1 MKFLIVFLFFCLFF
15 SFGIRAQSG
24 TILRGQ
30 IIDEISQKGLENAKI
45 EILKSNLQTI
55 STTDGNFEII
65 NFPFGEFLVEVSL
78 TGYETKVI
86 PIENNT
92 ENQLIDLA
100 IIRLTE
106 KIQQEIDQS
115 FISLN
120 DEDLYDN
127 EREESNSISGLLV
140 ATKDVFLRTVAYEF
154 SPTFFRPRNLGSENS
169 SVLLNGIPMN
179 KLYNNRPQWSNWGG
193 LNDVLRNQE
202 FFENTTASAY
212 NFGGFAGTTNMNT
225 RASESRKGT
234 KVSYAASNRSYTSR
248 VMATY
253 SSGILKNGWSFL
265 LSGSY
270 RFGNEGFKEGTLYD
284 AKSFFASIEKKIN
297 NEHSVNFTA
306 IYASNIRGKASPLT
320 QEVFELKSIK
330 YNAYWGNQNENIR
343 NSRTRTIVEPIL
355 QLNHFWTISSKT
367 NLQTNVTY
375 QFGKV
380 GNSRLDYGGT
390 RLITD
395 NDGTQTIVGG
405 GTNPDPTYYQKLPSY
420 FLRDS
425 ANPDYA
431 NAYLAQ
437 QEFLQNGQINWT
449 DLYAANQNSEITG
462 GNSIYALY
470 EDRNDDR
477 QLTFKSIFFTEIN
490 SKFNLNAAISYTKL
504 ESENFASMLDLLG
517 GTSFLDVDLYADNID
532 QAQSDLQNPNR
543 LVTEN
548 DRFKYNYKLD
558 ANDLIG
564 FAQTQYHSKRIDAYL
579 GLNYATTRYQRTG
592 IYENG
597 AYPGN
602 ASLGKSELLQFSNF
616 GVKSGLTYKF
626 SGRHIFTANI
636 AMQTKAPTLQNSFSN
651 SRENNAVVLG
661 LKEEINSSFDVN
673 YFIRH
678 PKIVAKVSAYWL
690 TLKDQ
695 TDISFYFADGISG
708 IESNE
713 TTAFVQEVLTNIDM
727 QNIGVE
733 IGIEIPV
740 ITSVKLKAVA
750 AIGQSV
756 YTNNPNLYLTSDD
769 FVEPLKYDQV
779 YLKNYF
785 VSGGPQQAYSVG
797 FEYSSPKYW
806 WFGMTANYFTNAYVN
821 VAPILRTN
829 NFYLDSD
836 GLPIENYDEDI
847 AKEMLQ
853 QEKFEP
859 YVLVNMVGGKS
870 WKINDYYIG
879 FFANVG
885 NILNT
890 EYKTGGFEQ
899 SRNANYNTLL
909 EDKSRANPLFGSKY
923 WFGYGTSYYAQIYFR
938 F

>member
-1 MKFLIVFLFFCLFF
+1 M
-15 SFGIRAQSG
+15 GIRAQSG
-24 TILRGQ
+24 TVLRGK
-30 IIDEISQKGLENAKI
+30 IVDEVTQKSVENAKI
-45 EILKSNLQTI
+45 VILKTNVQTI
-55 STTDGNFEII
+55 SSSDGSFEIF
-65 NFPFGEFLVEVSL
+65 NFPVGEFLVEVSL

-86 PIENNT
+86 PVENTVN
-92 ENQLIDLA
+92 NQFINLT

-106 KIQQEIDQS
+106 KIQEEIDQS

-120 DEDLYDN
+120 EQDLYSN

-169 SVLLNGIPMN
+169 SVLLNGIKMN
-179 KLYNNRPQWSNWGG
+179 KLYNGRPQWSNWGG

-202 FFENTTASAY
+202 FFQNTTASAY

-225 RASESRKGT
+225 RASESRKGV

-253 SSGILKNGWSFL
+253 SSGVLKNGWSFL
-265 LSGSY
+265 FSGSY
-270 RFGNEGFKEGTLYD
+270 RFGNEGFKQGTLYD
-284 AKSFFASIEKKIN
+284 AKSFFASIEKEIN
-297 NEHSVNFTA
+297 TKHSFNFTT

-320 QEVFELKSIK
+320 QEVFELKSVK
-330 YNAYWGNQNENIR
+330 YNAYWGNQNETIR
-343 NSRTRTIVEPIL
+343 NSRIRTIVEPTL

-390 RLITD
+390 RLITG

-420 FLRDS
+420 FLRNTT
-425 ANPDYA
+425 NPDYA
-431 NAYLAQ
+431 NAYLAE
-437 QEFLQNGQINWT
+437 QEFLQNGQINWI

-470 EDRNDDR
+470 EDRNDDT
-477 QLTFKSIFFTEIN
+477 QFTLKSIFFTELN
-490 SKFNLNAAISYTKL
+490 PKFHLNAAISYTKFQ
-504 ESENFASMLDLLG
+504 SENFASMLDLLG
-517 GTSFLDVDLYADNID
+517 GNSFLDVDLYADNIN

-543 LVTEN
+543 FITKN
-548 DRFKYNYKLD
+548 DRFKYNFTFD
-558 ANDLIG
+558 ANLIVF
-564 FAQTQYHSKRIDAYL
+564 FAQTQYHSRKIDTYL
-579 GLNYATTRYQRTG
+579 GLNYVITNYQRNG
-592 IYENG
+592 LYENG

-602 ASLGKSELLQFSNF
+602 ASLGESEMLQFSNF
-616 GVKSGLTYKF
+616 GLKSGLTYKL
-626 SGRHIFTANI
+626 SGRHIFTAN
-636 AMQTKAPTLQNSFSN
+636 AAFETKAPTLQNSFSN
-651 SRENNAVVLG
+651 SRENNDVVIG
-661 LKEEINSSFDVN
+661 LTDEKRTSFDIN
-673 YFIRH
+673 YFLRH
-678 PKIVAKVSAYWL
+678 PKIVAKVSAYWVAMN
-690 TLKDQ
+690 DQ

-713 TTAFVQEVLTNIDM
+713 TTAFVQEVLTGINL
-727 QNIGVE
+727 QNMGVE
-733 IGIEIPV
+733 IGLEIPV

-756 YTNNPNLYLTSDD
+756 YTNNPSLYLTSDD
-769 FVEPLKYDQV
+769 FLEPLQYDKV

-785 VSGGPQQAYSVG
+785 VAGGPQQAYSVG

-806 WFGMTANYFTNAYVN
+806 WLGMTANYFTNAYVN
-821 VAPILRTN
+821 AAPILRTA

-836 GLPIENYDEDI
+836 GLPIENYDPEI
-847 AKEMLQ
+847 ARELLQ
-853 QEKFEP
+853 QEKFAS
-859 YVLVNMVGGKS
+859 YFLVNMVGGKS

-909 EDKSRANPLFGSKY
+909 QDKSRTNPLFGSKY
-923 WFGYGTSYYAQIYFR
+923 WFGYGTSYYAQVYFR